1 MADDT
6 VMQEIKNLPDVSFI
20 DNLTLSD
27 LYSIAVNAF
36 QNEYEKRTGRRKE
49 LSRSDPNRIILLAQ
63 AQLAYQALMKID
75 KAGKMNLLKYSYGDF
90 LDNLGAY
97 KGLLRHPESPA
108 QVILRFSLEA
118 PRTDITAIPK
128 GTRATADS
136 VVFFSTDEYAE
147 IPAGETSVDVTAT
160 ATEAGADGNNY
171 AVGEIGTI
179 VDTLPFIDSVENVN
193 IPSNGHDQE
202 DDDSFRERI
211 YLAPEGY
218 SVAGPNNA
226 YIYYAKSAD
235 SLVGDVAVNSPKS
248 GDVDITF
255 LMVDGSLPSDMML
268 QKVLDYLSAKEKR
281 PLTDHVHVLMPEVVK
296 YTLDMTYYI
305 NESDSDAVKAKQKAI
320 GQAVSDYILWQR
332 TKLGRDIN
340 PDELVKRCVL
350 AGAKRVEITSPTFT
364 KITEASVAIPEG
376 EISVKYGGI
385 EDD

>member
-27 LYSIAVNAF
+27 LYSIAVNAY
-36 QNEYEKRTGRRKE
+36 QDEYEKQTGKRKE
-49 LSRSDPNRIILLAQ
+49 LTRSDPNRIILLAQ
-63 AQLAYQALMKID
+63 AQLSYQALMKID
-75 KAGKMNLLKYSYGDF
+75 KAGKMNLLKYAYGKF

-97 KGLLRHPESPA
+97 KGLSRHPESPA
-108 QVILRFSLEA
+108 QVILRFSLES

-147 IPAGETSVDVTAT
+147 IPAGETSIDVTAT
-160 ATEAGADGNNY
+160 ATEAGAVGNNY
-171 AVGEIGTI
+171 AVGEIGTM
-179 VDTLPFIDSVENVN
+179 VDTLPFVDSVKNIN
-193 IPSNGHDQE
+193 IPSNGHDKE
-202 DDDSFRERI
+202 DDDSLRERI

-235 SLVGDVAVNSPKS
+235 SLVGDVAVDSPS
-248 GDVDITF
+248 DGVVNVTF
-255 LMVDGSLPSDMML
+255 LMSDGSIPSDQMVK
-268 QKVLDYLSAKEKR
+268 KVSEYLSAKERR
-281 PLTDHVHVLMPEVVK
+281 PLTDHLNVVTPTTVQ
-296 YTLDMTYYI
+296 YRLDMTYYI
-305 NESDSDAVKAKQKAI
+305 NESDSS
-320 GQAVSDYILWQR
+320 AVSTLQKNIAQAANDYILWQR

-340 PDELVKRCVL
+340 PDELVKRCL
-350 AGAKRVEITSPTFT
+350 AAGAKRVVINSPNFT
-364 KITEASVAIPEG
+364 TVNTTAVAIPE
-376 EISVKYGGI
+376 EDVSIKYGGI